1 MEDIDCVTGK
11 ERKMGPRDKHTMTQ
25 IMEREK
31 KKEKKNKCI
40 CSWRGV
46 DGQCFPLVVLIAGWI
61 CFAACVCLRQ
71 FSFIGSWG

>member
-31 KKEKKNKCI
+31 KKRRKTNA
-40 CSWRGV
+40 SVAGV
-46 DGQCFPLVVLIAGWI
+46 ESMDNVSPLW
-61 CFAACVCLRQ
+61 C
-71 FSFIGSWG
+71 